1 MRSVLALLVAVCG
14 VTVARGQPVAPP
26 AEEARPGHPVT
37 SSAPASAEAS
47 APATTAARVTDRVV
61 VIGAS
66 ISAGFNTS
74 GMAGLPA
81 ANLADVLRKMLPA
94 ESTVV
99 SYADTLLFEDPTVRG
114 ARQIS
119 RARKAKPTMIV
130 AVDYPF
136 WWSYGMWLG
145 EDDRVKVLERGLTLL
160 EAALDAGTKVDGKPV
175 PVLIALLPDTRDLP
189 AGPTVPHAL
198 QTPDKETLA
207 KCNERLRAWA
217 AEHEGVIIVP
227 LMEDFDRI
235 RAKEKVRLGGTEI
248 DLEKTPALMQP
259 DGLHTT
265 LEGLAFVASR
275 CVESLVKSGVV
286 EEGEIGYEDPVGVVE
301 RMRAEGMK

>member
-1 MRSVLALLVAVCG
+1 MRTVLALLVVLSVLTGA
-14 VTVARGQPVAPP
+14 ARSQPATSPVEA
-26 AEEARPGHPVT
+26 ARPVT
-37 SSAPASAEAS
+37 TSTPGSVEAS
-47 APATTAARVTDRVV
+47 APSARTAAAKVTDRVV

-74 GMAGLPA
+74 GVAGLPA
-81 ANLADVLRKMLPA
+81 ANLADVLRKMLPT

-99 SYADTLLFEDPTVRG
+99 SYADTLLFQDPETRG
-114 ARQIS
+114 ARQIA
-119 RARKAKPTMIV
+119 RAKRAKPTMIV

-136 WWSYGMWLG
+136 WWSYGMWLD
-145 EDDRVKVLERGLTLL
+145 ENDRLKAMERGLAL
-160 EAALDAGTKVDGKPV
+160 LDAARDAAVKVDGKPV

-189 AGPTVPHAL
+189 AGPTVPNVFQVPA
-198 QTPDKETLA
+198 KETLT

-217 AEHEGVIIVP
+217 AEREGVIIVP
-227 LMEDFDRI
+227 LMEDFERI
-235 RAKEKVRLGGTEI
+235 RGKGTVRVGKAEI
-248 DLEKTPALMQP
+248 DLEKTPAMMQA

-286 EEGEIGYEDPVGVVE
+286 EEGQIGYEDPIGVVE
-301 RMRAEGMK
+301 RMRTEGK